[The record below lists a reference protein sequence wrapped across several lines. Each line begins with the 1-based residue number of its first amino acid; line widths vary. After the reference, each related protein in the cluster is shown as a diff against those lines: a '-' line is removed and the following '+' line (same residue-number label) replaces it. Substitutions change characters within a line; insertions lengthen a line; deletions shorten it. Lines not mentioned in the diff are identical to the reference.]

1 MERKNTRQQ
10 ERPVRP
16 REASQILTALEGGV
30 VPIIGIQHLLVG
42 RSREVEEIFRILDR
56 VEDGSS
62 DMRLWVGDF
71 GSGKSFMLRTI
82 EQFALQ
88 NNFVT
93 ATVDLTPARRF
104 HASDGKALALYQELI
119 SQLRTRGASDGGVL
133 AGILEQ
139 WLYSWLPDLGI
150 DPNQGSQ
157 VDKRDLLLAEKKILE
172 TIESLGTASLSF
184 ELGQAIVQYLRGML
198 DGNITRKL
206 QALRWIGGLI
216 TTKTEAKREL
226 GISQIVNDDNWVD
239 MVLNLTALFRQV
251 GYSGFVVNF
260 DEVVNLYKLPRSQ
273 TREQN
278 YERILNLYNVAKTG
292 EVKGLFVN
300 LGATRNTV
308 FNERRGMS
316 SYGALKGRFGL
327 EQENL
332 ERLVDTHATV
342 QILKPLTA
350 EEIFTLLEKL
360 QDIYQVIDQSD
371 QVFNEQQIETY
382 MEAQLNRPG
391 AGEFLTPRAV
401 IKDFL
406 QLLSL
411 ARQNKD
417 VGIDQLLEMRFGSF
431 GDVVKDEDDHDDDF
445 DIEII

>member
-1 MERKNTRQQ
+1 MVRKNTRQQ
-10 ERPVRP
+10 DRPVRP
-16 REASQILTALEGGV
+16 READQILTALEGGV

-42 RSREVEEIFRILDR
+42 RNREVEEIFRILNR
-56 VEDGSS
+56 VEEGSS

-93 ATVDLTPARRF
+93 ATVDLTPTRRF
-104 HASDGKALALYQELI
+104 HASDGKALALYQEVI
-119 SQLRTRGASDGGVL
+119 NQLRTRGASDGNVL
-133 AGILEQ
+133 ASILEQ
-139 WLYSWLPDLGI
+139 WLSSWLPELGI
-150 DPNQGSQ
+150 DVTKVGEAN
-157 VDKRDLLLAEKKILE
+157 KEALRLAEQRVME
-172 TIESLGTASLSF
+172 TIESLGTSSLNY

-198 DGNITRKL
+198 DGNVSRKL

-226 GISQIVNDDNWVD
+226 GISQIVNDDNWMD
-239 MVLNLTALFRQV
+239 MILTLTALFRKV
-251 GYSGFVVNF
+251 GYSGFVLNF

-278 YERILNLYNVAKTG
+278 YERILNLYNVCKTG
-292 EVKGLFVN
+292 EVQGLFIN

-332 ERLVDTHATV
+332 EKLVDTHATV

-360 QDIYQVIDQSD
+360 QEIYQVVEPSE
-371 QVFNEQQIETY
+371 QVFDEQQIETY

-411 ARQNKD
+411 ARQNED
-417 VGIDQLLEMRFGSF
+417 VSIDNLLEMRFGSF

-445 DIEII
+445 EIDVI